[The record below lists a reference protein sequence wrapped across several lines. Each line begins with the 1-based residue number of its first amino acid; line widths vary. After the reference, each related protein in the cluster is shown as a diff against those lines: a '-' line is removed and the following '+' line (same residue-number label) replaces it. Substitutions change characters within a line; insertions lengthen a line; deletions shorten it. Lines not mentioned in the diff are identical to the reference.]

1 MNTKTAS
8 DFKYLNAK
16 RAARLLMDEVKLLI
30 PNHSNY
36 PEQFETVKAISMLI
50 CDKVIKEINERPFYI
65 DAERWGNTKEAIN
78 ILNHNK

>member
-1 MNTKTAS
+1 MNIETAS

-36 PEQFETVKAISMLI
+36 PEQFETIKTISMLI
-50 CDKVIKEINERPFYI
+50 CDKVIAEINERPFYI
-65 DAERWGNTKEAIN
+65 DVERWENTKEAIN